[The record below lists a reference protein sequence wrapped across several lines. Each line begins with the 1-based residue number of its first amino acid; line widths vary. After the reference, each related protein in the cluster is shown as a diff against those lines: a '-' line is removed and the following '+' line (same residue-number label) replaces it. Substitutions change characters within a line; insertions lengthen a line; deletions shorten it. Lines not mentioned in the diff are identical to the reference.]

1 MCNCTSCKAT
11 DRLHDAGFA
20 AWPKGERAP
29 ATVYGRNKIP
39 ADKAYKAH
47 WAHCGAEAHRQR
59 AKLDM
64 RMVLP
69 CAGTPQTDPRIGYSF
84 PGGQVAQYRHGGP
97 GGKLYERRGSRI
109 PATENVA
116 EYVRLFCKENNLTL

>member
-11 DRLHDAGFA
+11 DRLRDAGFA

-39 ADKAYKAH
+39 ADKAYKVH

-64 RMVLP
+64 RMRLP
-69 CAGTPQTDPRIGYSF
+69 AGGTAQSDPHLGYAF
-84 PGGQVAQYRHGGP
+84 PGGQLGSTREHAGV
-97 GGKLYERRGSRI
+97 KFFEKRGTALE
-109 PATENVA
+109 ATTNTDK
-116 EYVRLFCKENNLTL
+116 YVKMFCKANNLTM

>member
-1 MCNCTSCKAT
+1 MCDCTSCKAT
-11 DRLHDAGFA
+11 DSFHGGFTT
-20 AWPKGERAP
+20 WPKGERAP
-29 ATVYGRNKIP
+29 ATVFGRDKIP

-59 AKLDM
+59 AKLDT

-69 CAGTPQTDPRIGYSF
+69 RAGVPQTDPRISYSF

-97 GGKLYERRGSRI
+97 GSKLYERRDSRI

>member
-1 MCNCTSCKAT
+1 MCDCTSCKAT
-11 DRLHDAGFA
+11 DRLRDAGFA

-39 ADKAYKAH
+39 ADKAYKVH

-64 RMVLP
+64 RMRLP
-69 CAGTPQTDPRIGYSF
+69 AGGTAQSDPHLGYAF
-84 PGGQVAQYRHGGP
+84 PGGQVAQCRYEGP
-97 GGKLYERRGSRI
+97 GGKLCERRDSHI

-116 EYVRLFCKENNLTL
+116 EYVRLFCKGNNLTL

>member
-59 AKLDM
+59 AKLDTRM
-64 RMVLP
+64 RLP
-69 CAGTPQTDPRIGYSF
+69 AGGTAQSDPHLGYAF
-84 PGGQVAQYRHGGP
+84 PGGQLGSTRENAGAKVFE
-97 GGKLYERRGSRI
+97 KRGTALK
-109 PATENVA
+109 ATTNTDK
-116 EYVRLFCKENNLTL
+116 YVKMFCEANNLTM